1 MHLSATI
8 SEDGKPGK
16 KVLRPYTPVS
26 SDDDKGYF
34 DLVIKTYFKVCVCG
48 RSAGVSGSVVIVPAI
63 TKLVCFT
70 CGDTLLHFQRS
81 FLLLW
86 AMQNEHPNFPDGGK
100 MSMHLENMKIGETIA
115 VRGPS
120 GKITYKGKGTVHVE
134 KGKMKES
141 EYKRAEDETFKG
153 VKAIGMIA
161 GGTGISMCNGLYIIF
176 LMAHVHRGSF
186 SVHLALLH
194 FPSLY
199 NVLSMLPPITDRS
212 HHPLNW

>member
-34 DLVIKTYFKVCVCG
+34 DLVIKTYFKVCVCVCVYILRVCRFG
-48 RSAGVSGSVVIVPAI
+48 GHHSSYDTPVLLRMCGCATRLSASIVGSSKTI
-63 TKLVCFT
+63 
-70 CGDTLLHFQRS
+70 
-81 FLLLW
+81 
-86 AMQNEHPNFPDGGK
+86 QNEHPNFPDGGK
-100 MSMHLENMKIGETIA
+100 MSMHLENMKIGEKIA

-161 GGTGISMCNGLYIIF
+161 GGTGISMCSERLVPFAFWSF
-176 LMAHVHRGSF
+176 L
-186 SVHLALLH
+186 
-194 FPSLY
+194 SL
-199 NVLSMLPPITDRS
+199 
-212 HHPLNW
+212 